1 MKLRFKTLFINT
13 LATLAFT
20 NAAFAN
26 TANEK
31 LELNLQQT
39 VEQNLQS
46 MLAAIDAPNINTDI
60 AKQLNHGYLLTQT
73 NQLLQNAEQSLP
85 EYKFKVVIA
94 D

>member
-13 LATLAFT
+13 LATLAMT

-26 TANEK
+26 TENQNV
-31 LELNLQQT
+31 ELNLQQEI
-39 VEQNLQS
+39 EQNLKL
-46 MLAAIDAPNINTDI
+46 MLADIKAPSINTDI
-60 AKQLNHGYLLTQT
+60 VKQLNHGYLLAQT
-73 NQLLQNAEQSLP
+73 DKLLETASQSLP